1 MRASVVIIGGL
12 EHDYELRDFLSRA
25 DQPYRV
31 LDADEGR
38 GVLERHGLDGGRL
51 PVAVIDGETVLV
63 SPSLEELGDALGVR
77 RPPRRTDYDLVVV
90 GAGPAGLA
98 AAVYAASDGLSVVVA
113 ERTIAGGQAG
123 HTSRIENYFGV
134 DPDGPPMTGARLSR
148 IGVSQAE
155 AFGAELVPLRAV
167 VDADILDDGRHEVEL
182 STGEKLRGRA
192 VIIASGVD
200 WRRLEVAGIDEF
212 LGRGVFYG
220 AGRSEA
226 PLLGGRHVAVVGAGN
241 SAAQAALDLALH
253 SDRVTMIVRGRR
265 LSGSLS
271 AYLCARIEG
280 DPRIDVRLETEV
292 TAVAGDGRLE
302 AITLNAGEG
311 LPADAL
317 IVSIGGKPRTHWAA
331 EHNLVIDEAG
341 YLVTGHDLLEH
352 GRSPRS
358 WGLERPPLAL
368 EASVPGVFVAG
379 DIRHGSIKRVASA
392 AGEGATA
399 VGLIHRYLSRTGG

>member
-1 MRASVVIIGGL
+1 MSPTQPTGKATEGMVRG
-12 EHDYELRDFLSRA
+12 EHLIA
-25 DQPYRV
+25 D
-31 LDADEGR
+31 LD
-38 GVLERHGLDGGRL
+38 
-51 PVAVIDGETVLV
+51 PVADRERQRLIH
-63 SPSLEELGDALGVR
+63 R
-77 RPPRRTDYDLVVV
+77 H
-90 GAGPAGLA
+90 GPAGLA
-98 AAVYAASDGLSVVVA
+98 AAVYAATDGLSVVVA
-113 ERTIAGGQAG
+113 ERTIAGGQAV

-134 DPDGPPMTGARLSR
+134 DPAGPPMTGARLSR

-241 SAAQAALDLALH
+241 SAAQAAVDLALH
-253 SDRVTMIVRGRR
+253 CDRVTMIVRGRR

-271 AYLCARIEG
+271 ASLCARIEG

-302 AITLNAGEG
+302 AITLIAGEE

-317 IVSIGGKPRTHWAA
+317 IVSIGGRPRTHWAA
-331 EHNLVIDEAG
+331 EQNLVIDEGG

-352 GRSPRS
+352 GRPPRS
-358 WGLERPPLAL
+358 WGLERPPPVTFLDCADV
-368 EASVPGVFVAG
+368 SG
-379 DIRHGSIKRVASA
+379 DARFELLVGRLWRGPPPLPLCRASA
-392 AGEGATA
+392 EVAFDLNHVERRSGPDEL
-399 VGLIHRYLSRTGG
+399 GLM